1 MRPLSLIKKV
11 TNIVLNQQF
20 ATICNGVITLLQSKL
35 FTEYGLSEV
44 FAGGQ
49 NDAGSTHH
57 AIIGAID
64 MVSLVNGLDEL
75 FSSQEFKLF
84 VNKVSNN
91 RVILSRKTVFTLASF
106 ND

>member
-1 MRPLSLIKKV
+1 MVFVMNVKNPFTYMDAYKDLISKMEE
-11 TNIVLNQQF
+11 
-20 ATICNGVITLLQSKL
+20 NGKSKL

-84 VNKVSNN
+84 ASKVAGN
-91 RVILSRKTVFTLASF
+91 REVISKKTVIRLASF
-106 ND
+106 N

>member
-1 MRPLSLIKKV
+1 MVFVMNVKNPFTYMDAYKVLISKMEE
-11 TNIVLNQQF
+11 
-20 ATICNGVITLLQSKL
+20 NGKSKL

-49 NDAGSTHH
+49 NDSGSTHH